1 MVKLLEAPANATRN
15 MQKSL
20 SILTVV
26 SAFAALLST
35 GNALNIC
42 IPGGTGKLGQAVASK
57 LSQHKVTLLSRNSF
71 LASAPSRVTN
81 DFGWAG
87 ERFLDYNPH
96 VSIRDWDGGDLLD
109 IVGCDWMGWQ
119 EDALKPAD
127 VVINLVGG
135 YTQQR
140 NMATERIVRESL
152 IANPNALQITV
163 SPTEASLKALSPGM
177 MTAKSKR
184 LNDCEE
190 MVKHNCRNAM
200 CLRLN
205 AYELDKSCQA
215 IVDAVSKATTT
226 VKQ

>member
-1 MVKLLEAPANATRN
+1 MPKAVFC
-15 MQKSL
+15 
-20 SILTVV
+20 ILVTTLAV
-26 SAFAALLST
+26 FLST

-57 LSQHKVTLLSRNSF
+57 LSQHKVTILSRNAF
-71 LASAPSRVTN
+71 LASAPNRVTEQ
-81 DFGWAG
+81 FGWAG
-87 ERFLDYNPH
+87 QSFLDYHPH

-152 IANPNALQITV
+152 STNPNALQITV
-163 SPTEASLKALSPGM
+163 SPTEESLKALSPGM
-177 MTAKSKR
+177 MTVKSKR
-184 LNDCEE
+184 LQDCEE
-190 MVKHNCRNAM
+190 MVKQNCRNSV

-205 AYELDKSCQA
+205 AYELEKSCQA
-215 IVDAVSKATTT
+215 IVDAVSKATAA
-226 VKQ
+226 VE